1 MNIKLYRTDDTGG
14 SGVLIFCEALDLFCV
29 RTRLIKFFASVRDE
43 QRDWI
48 NELRR
53 WLITPPFIQALSE
66 RVMTVWCATH
76 HQLLVETK
84 RRKLDPI
91 LWLAGGENNL
101 EGGARIT
108 TILDL
113 SNLFCGHQLRLTR
126 SLAPSM
132 GFPGIYVCISTL
144 LVPAAHTHAAALPA
158 GRFPRPLIKTHNW
171 KRRSIFR
178 LTCREVQ
185 PPLEFLIISLV
196 KMHFFPQPTLRA
208 LLFFNQSGLKWE
220 GAFYLE
226 NISTSKF

>member
-1 MNIKLYRTDDTGG
+1 MKIFKPSECIERLASIKLYRTDTGG

-29 RTRLIKFFASVRDE
+29 RTRLIKFFARVRDE

-126 SLAPSM
+126 SISRSFHGVPRNLCLHLDSFGSRCTHTRLSQLDA
-132 GFPGIYVCISTL
+132 FPGLSSK
-144 LVPAAHTHAAALPA
+144 HTTEREDLSFASLAE
-158 GRFPRPLIKTHNW
+158 RCS
-171 KRRSIFR
+171 RRLNS
-178 LTCREVQ
+178 
-185 PPLEFLIISLV
+185 
-196 KMHFFPQPTLRA
+196 
-208 LLFFNQSGLKWE
+208 
-220 GAFYLE
+220 
-226 NISTSKF
+226 

>member
-1 MNIKLYRTDDTGG
+1 MYGAAHKNIKLYRTDTGG

-144 LVPAAHTHAAALPA
+144 LVPAATHTHARRLSQLDA
-158 GRFPRPLIKTHNW
+158 FPGLSSKHTTEREDLSFASLAERCS
-171 KRRSIFR
+171 RRLNS
-178 LTCREVQ
+178 
-185 PPLEFLIISLV
+185 
-196 KMHFFPQPTLRA
+196 
-208 LLFFNQSGLKWE
+208 
-220 GAFYLE
+220 
-226 NISTSKF
+226 